1 MKGRREEKR
10 LGRMETGRKGA
21 HRLLPPIINL
31 VPCCY
36 KILALTSTIQ
46 FCKVIL
52 LNEYVA

>member
-31 VPCCY
+31 VPCCC

-46 FCKVIL
+46 FCKVTL